1 MKAYLIRYVC
11 GQHIQRLTLQKSRLA
26 PLWFTLGNPTNPD
39 SLLLQ
44 LQVQNG
50 FPTERILT
58 GQGRVLAIVFD
69 PVTRL
74 LRGNTTE
81 AYPVVADSGDNRTFT
96 FSYPFELPNVAVG
109 DAVVVR
115 PACVNLDPCPPVGVF
130 ESANMT
136 RVAVCAIMAS
146 ANLIT

>member
-1 MKAYLIRYVC
+1 MKAYLVRYVC
-11 GQHIQRLTLQKSRLA
+11 GQHIQRLTIQKAQHA
-26 PLWFTLGNPTNPD
+26 PVWFTLGNPTIPD
-39 SLLLQ
+39 SLLWQ

-81 AYPVVADSGDNRTFT
+81 AYPVVADSGDNHTFT

-115 PACVNLDPCPPVGVF
+115 PACLNCDHARLLASS
-130 ESANMT
+130 ESANTT
-136 RVAVCAIMAS
+136 RVAY
-146 ANLIT
+146 

>member
-1 MKAYLIRYVC
+1 MPLSGLHSIN
-11 GQHIQRLTLQKSRLA
+11 LA
-26 PLWFTLGNPTNPD
+26 NPD
-39 SLLLQ
+39 TLLSR

-50 FPTERILT
+50 FPSDRILI

-96 FSYPFELPNVAVG
+96 FYYPFELPNVAVG
-109 DAVVVR
+109 DAVAVR
-115 PACVNLDPCPPVGVF
+115 PAV
-130 ESANMT
+130 
-136 RVAVCAIMAS
+136 
-146 ANLIT
+146 

>member
-1 MKAYLIRYVC
+1 M
-11 GQHIQRLTLQKSRLA
+11 
-26 PLWFTLGNPTNPD
+26 
-39 SLLLQ
+39 
-44 LQVQNG
+44 
-50 FPTERILT
+50 
-58 GQGRVLAIVFD
+58 LAIVFD

-115 PACVNLDPCPPVGVF
+115 PACLNYDHARLMASSNQQHDQ
-130 ESANMT
+130 SWISNMT
-136 RVAVCAIMAS
+136 RVAFDRMRKNACHR
-146 ANLIT
+146 